1 MLTLISFDD
10 EGNCEET
17 TVLVKTGVL
26 NLTYIQGLYLKNPKS
41 RTNSEQVKLVKALE
55 KHLKIEVLINFKWF

>member
-17 TVLVKTGVL
+17 FVFFKTGVL
-26 NLTYIQGLYLKNPKS
+26 NLTYIQGFSFEKSKESNKFRASKTRKNAS
-41 RTNSEQVKLVKALE
+41 KAS
-55 KHLKIEVLINFKWF
+55 KNRSANKF

>member
-17 TVLVKTGVL
+17 FVFFKTGVL
-26 NLTYIQGLYLKNPKS
+26 NLTYIQGLSFEKSKS
-41 RTNSEQVKLVKALE
+41 RTSSEQVKLVKALQ

>member
-10 EGNCEET
+10 EGNWEET

-26 NLTYIQGLYLKNPKS
+26 NLTYIQGLSFEKS
-41 RTNSEQVKLVKALE
+41 KEPNKFRASKTRKSA
-55 KHLKIEVLINFKWF
+55 